1 MNIGVFGGTFDPI
14 HFGHLAAAEA
24 MRSTLSLAKIIFVPT
39 GQPWLKAD
47 LPISPPEQRLEMVR
61 LAIADERY
69 FEVSTAE
76 VDRRGP
82 SYTVDTIDML
92 QREFGSEAKLFF
104 LVGSD
109 ALSDFPRWKEPA
121 RLIRI
126 CNLVAFS
133 RPGFALPSLNQLES
147 AVPGISKHVTF
158 AEVPQVDISATEIRR
173 LVALGASIGHLV
185 PQAVE
190 RHIIEHGL
198 YRNLNV

>member
-24 MRSTLSLAKIIFVPT
+24 MRATLSLAKIVFVPT

-47 LPISPPEQRLEMVR
+47 LPISPQQHRLEMVR
-61 LAIADERY
+61 LAIAGESY
-69 FEVSTAE
+69 FEVSTVE
-76 VDRRGP
+76 VDRPGP

-92 QREFGSEAKLFF
+92 QREFGGEAKLFF

-126 CNLVAFS
+126 CRLVAFS
-133 RPGFALPSLNQLES
+133 RPGVALPSLNQLES
-147 AVPGISKHVTF
+147 AIPGISKNVSF

-173 LVALGASIGHLV
+173 LVALGDSIGHLV

-190 RHIIEHGL
+190 RHIVEHGL
-198 YRNLNV
+198 YRNLEL